1 MMAANYKYPILLIE
15 FEEDKSFSL
24 DVRYL
29 YLHQWIFLLS
39 YHDQTIGE
47 LKTYGKASS
56 RYQPKKHA
64 GPSDAPKYTS
74 PTVQSK
80 IVLLTISF
88 PRLRII
94 WSSSPYATSEIF
106 NDLKT
111 NNPEPDPMKAIAV
124 GADDDPDVGAGVN
137 TAAEE
142 LLRSLPGITI
152 KNAKHVMSRV
162 NSVSELCALTLPAMQ
177 EILGKEASQKCY
189 AFLHKGDR

>member
-1 MMAANYKYPILLIE
+1 MAANYKYPVLLIE

-24 DVRYL
+24 DVRSL
-29 YLHQWIFLLS
+29 DWWILLFT
-39 YHDQTIGE
+39 YHEQTIAE
-47 LKTYGKASS
+47 IKTYGKASS
-56 RYQPKKHA
+56 RYPPKKHT

-74 PTVQSK
+74 PTIQSK

-111 NNPEPDPMKAIAV
+111 NNPEPDPVKAIAI
-124 GADDDPDVGAGVN
+124 GADDDPNVGAGVN
-137 TAAEE
+137 SAAEE
-142 LLRSLPGITI
+142 LLRSLPGITS
-152 KNAKHVMSRV
+152 KNGKHVMSRV
-162 NSVSELCALTLPAMQ
+162 NSVSELCRLTLPSMQ
-177 EILGKEASQKCY
+177 EILGVEAAQKCY